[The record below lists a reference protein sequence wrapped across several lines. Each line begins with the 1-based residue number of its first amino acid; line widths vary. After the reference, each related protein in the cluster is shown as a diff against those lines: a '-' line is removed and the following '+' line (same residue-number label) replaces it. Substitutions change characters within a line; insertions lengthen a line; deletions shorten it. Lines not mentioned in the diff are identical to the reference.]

1 MLRFSGCLGMPNSE
15 GEKVDMDDRDSAL
28 IWR

>member
-1 MLRFSGCLGMPNSE
+1 MLRFSGCLGMPNKRTE
-15 GEKVDMDDRDSAL
+15 EVDMDDRDSAL